1 MGSSILCILIA
12 VELIFLIWDMAKKRK
27 HKEERA
33 AGKVILLLLFGL
45 LCAAGKVKLDFTYY
59 GILVVLSVQAVF
71 SVLLLAKSILKKR
84 KKENAHNRGMDKSQ
98 NDIPDRRFSGVMSI
112 MAFTAKS
119 LLYAAVLFPA
129 VLFPQYASVEATG
142 TYQAATALFTYEDEG
157 RKDIYGHEDENRK
170 VNVQFWYPQ
179 DGTETYPLVIFS
191 HGLYGIKLSNE
202 TLFRELA
209 SHGYVVCSID
219 HPYHAFFTKGDN
231 GIKLVSNVYLS
242 QYKEA
247 NESECPE
254 LIQKYFKE
262 WMDIRT
268 KDMDFVIET
277 ILRKAA
283 AVEKEPV
290 YEKVD
295 GNTIIAAGHS
305 MGGAAALA
313 LGRQRKD
320 IRAVIS
326 LEAPYA
332 GDITGIRGKRFLW
345 KEEAYPVPVLH
356 IYSDSVRGDEE
367 AFLDSI
373 TYEQNVRMEKDS
385 DSVVESVYI
394 KGTRHLGLTDLSLFS
409 PLLVRLIDGKAP
421 EKDPHQVL
429 KEINEISLDF
439 LERYV
444 K

>member
-12 VELIFLIWDMAKKRK
+12 TELIFLIWDIAKRKK

-33 AGKVILLLLFGL
+33 AGLVILLLLFGM
-45 LCAAGKVKLDFTYY
+45 LCAVGKVKLDVTYY
-59 GILVVLSVQAVF
+59 GAAVVLSVQAVAGMI
-71 SVLLLAKSILKKR
+71 VLAKSMT
-84 KKENAHNRGMDKSQ
+84 KKEKKESVHRESRQESQ
-98 NDIPDRRFSGVMSI
+98 NDSFQRRFSVGMGI
-112 MAFTAKS
+112 MAFAAKC
-119 LLYAAVLFPA
+119 LLYTAALFPA
-129 VLFPQYASVEATG
+129 ILFPQYEPVEETG
-142 TYQAATALFTYEDEG
+142 TFQVATALFTYEDEA

-170 VNVQFWYPQ
+170 VNVEFWYPR
-179 DGTETYPLVIFS
+179 DGKGTYPLVIFS
-191 HGLYGIKLSNE
+191 HGLYGVKLSNE

-219 HPYHAFFTKGDN
+219 HPYHAFFTKGDD
-231 GIKLVSNVYLS
+231 GIKMISNVYLS

-247 NESECPE
+247 NESESLE

-283 AVEKEPV
+283 AGEKEPV

-295 GNTIIAAGHS
+295 GNTMIAAGHS

-326 LEAPYA
+326 LEAPYS
-332 GDITGIRGKRFLW
+332 GDIAGIRGKRFLW
-345 KEEAYPVPVLH
+345 NEEAYPVPVLH

-367 AFLDSI
+367 AFLHSI

-421 EKDPHQVL
+421 EKAPRRCL
-429 KEINEISLDF
+429 KEINEVTLDF
-439 LERYV
+439 LVRYV
-444 K
+444 E

>member
-12 VELIFLIWDMAKKRK
+12 VELIILIWDMAKKRK

-33 AGKVILLLLFGL
+33 AGKVILLLLFEL

-71 SVLLLAKSILKKR
+71 SVLLLAKSILKK
-84 KKENAHNRGMDKSQ
+84 ENAHNMSLDKSQ
-98 NDIPDRRFSGVMSI
+98 NDIPDRRFSGAMGI
-112 MAFTAKS
+112 MAFVAKS

-129 VLFPQYASVEATG
+129 VLFPQYAPVEETG
-142 TYQAATALFTYEDEG
+142 TYQVATALFTYENEG
-157 RKDIYGHEDENRK
+157 RKDIYGHENENRK

-179 DGTETYPLVIFS
+179 DGKETYPLVIFS

-219 HPYHAFFTKGDN
+219 HPYHAFFTKGDD

-247 NESECPE
+247 NESESLE

-268 KDMDFVIET
+268 KDMDLVIET

-283 AVEKEPV
+283 AGEKEPV

-295 GNTIIAAGHS
+295 GNTIVAAGHS

-332 GDITGIRGKRFLW
+332 GDITGIKGEHFLW
-345 KEEAYPVPVLH
+345 NEEAYPVPVLH
-356 IYSDSVRGDEE
+356 IYSDTVRGDEE
-367 AFLDSI
+367 AFWDSV
-373 TYEQNVRMEKDS
+373 TYEQNVRMEKDP
-385 DSVVESVYI
+385 DSEVESIYI
-394 KGTRHLGLTDLSLFS
+394 EGTRHLGLTDLSLFS
-409 PLLVRLIDGKAP
+409 PMLVRLIDGKAP
-421 EKDPHQVL
+421 EKAPHQCL

>member
-1 MGSSILCILIA
+1 MGSSILCILI
-12 VELIFLIWDMAKKRK
+12 VTELIFLAWDIAKRRK

-33 AGKVILLLLFGL
+33 VGKIIFFLLFGL
-45 LCAAGKVKLDFTYY
+45 LCAAGKIKLNFTYY
-59 GILVVLSVQAVF
+59 GIAVVLSVQAVVSMF
-71 SVLLLAKSILKKR
+71 LLARSMMKKE
-84 KKENAHNRGMDKSQ
+84 KKENVNKSK
-98 NDIPDRRFSGVMSI
+98 DDFPKKRFSGGMGI
-112 MAFTAKS
+112 MAFVAKS

-129 VLFPQYASVEATG
+129 ILVPRYTPVEETG
-142 TYQAATALFTYEDEG
+142 KYQVATALFTYEEEG

-170 VNVQFWYPQ
+170 VNVEFWYPQ
-179 DGTETYPLVIFS
+179 DGKGTYPLVIFS

-219 HPYHAFFTKGDN
+219 HPYHAFFTKGDD

-247 NESECPE
+247 NESENLE
-254 LIQKYFKE
+254 LIEKYFKE

-268 KDMDFVIET
+268 GDMNFVIET
-277 ILRKAA
+277 ILSKAGTG
-283 AVEKEPV
+283 EKEPV
-290 YEKVD
+290 YERVD
-295 GNTIIAAGHS
+295 GDTIVVAGHS

-332 GDITGIRGKRFLW
+332 GDIIGINGDRFLW
-345 KEEAYPVPVLH
+345 NEEAYPVPVLH
-356 IYSDSVRGDEE
+356 IYSDTVRGDEE
-367 AFLDSI
+367 AFLDSV
-373 TYEQNVRMEKDS
+373 TYEQNVRMEKDPS
-385 DSVVESVYI
+385 SVVESIYI
-394 KGTRHLGLTDLSLFS
+394 DGTTHLGLTDLSLLS
-409 PLLVRLIDGKAP
+409 PMLVKTIDGKAP
-421 EKDPHQVL
+421 RKEPRQCL
-429 KEINEISLDF
+429 KEINEASLDF